1 VSRLRRSVHFVP
13 AGEPRFLARAAG
25 LDADAIVL
33 DLEDA
38 VPADQKED
46 ARKTARDWLASAN
59 VGRRE
64 RVVRI
69 NPLDSPFGRKDVEV
83 TMEARPD
90 AYMIPKVRR
99 AADLL
104 AIDALLGALERR
116 HGRAPREVKLL
127 VIATENAEGLLN
139 IRELAGAP
147 RVDALTWGGEDLSV
161 DLGARRNRGEDGSY
175 LDVFRYARSMALL
188 AAAAAGVSALD
199 AVFTDLRDREGL
211 EREAREAAWM
221 GFAGKLTIH
230 PDQLAPVNAAFS
242 PSEDEIRESEELLL
256 AFDEHE
262 RAGRMAF
269 DFRGRMVDVPHLRR
283 ARAVLER
290 ARQAG
295 LR

>member
-1 VSRLRRSVHFVP
+1 
-13 AGEPRFLARAAG
+13 LARAAG
-25 LDADAIVL
+25 LEADALVL

-38 VPADQKED
+38 VPADQKEA
-46 ARKTARDWLASAN
+46 AREAARDWLAAAEI
-59 VGRRE
+59 GRRE

-83 TMEARPD
+83 TMEGRPD
-90 AYMIPKVRR
+90 TYMVPKARR

-104 AIDALLGALERR
+104 ALDALVGTLERR
-116 HGRAPREVKLL
+116 HGRPPREVKLI

-161 DLGARRNRGEDGSY
+161 DLGARRNRGEDGGY
-175 LDVFRYARSMALL
+175 LDVFRYARSLTLL
-188 AAAAAGVSALD
+188 AATAAGLPALD

-211 EREAREAAWM
+211 VREAREAAWM

-230 PDQLAPVNAAFS
+230 PDQLAAVNAAFS
-242 PSEDEIRESEELLL
+242 PTAEEIRESEELLR
-256 AFDEHE
+256 AFEEHE
-262 RAGRMAF
+262 RAGQMAF